1 MKINNKNSG
10 GMNAKKIKIL
20 SVIVV
25 SLAMFLATFFAMA
38 ENKNG
43 STIFLDNDQDGLADQ
58 EERSLGTN
66 PNNPDTDGDGYSDG
80 KEVNSGYNP
89 LKPAPG
95 DRIFTVVPS
104 ASGQESTGSANP
116 APASESQ
123 AGASQLSSLSLESL
137 TSSGDTG
144 TLLSNDVLQNL
155 TSDPENPNLTNE
167 MIGSLMQ
174 LTKTKAESSS
184 DFSANPT
191 FSADDFT
198 QVAENSLSS
207 ANVVKDLPEIKDDEI
222 KVLPEI
228 KDKDLT
234 DAEIK
239 EKQKQEIQAYLA
251 SVAFIMANNSPFP
264 IETTSSLQTNLTQE
278 SGNLLAALSSGDKTK
293 IDDYAQKA
301 RAGIDQ
307 IKKVEVPYVMKDI
320 HKSILQLAIYTLSLK
335 DSAVVDTNDP
345 MKSLAAMSS
354 LQSVAESALKI
365 QSEMTNILNA
375 YGIDAV
381 ELK

>member
-1 MKINNKNSG
+1 
-10 GMNAKKIKIL
+10 MNAKKIKIL